1 MDVKSR
7 REEYTEATRRAL
19 LDSAMALFEERGY
32 AATSIEDVVRGARVT
47 RGALYHHFRSKQ
59 ELFEA
64 VYEELE
70 RDIVDRIGA
79 SLGSHPDP
87 WSQALAGIDVYL
99 DACTEPRYQRIV
111 LAEGPAALGYE
122 HWRELNEHHSMGLV
136 RAMLELLMDS
146 GDIRRQ
152 PVELPARV
160 LFSALAETGL
170 AVAAA
175 ADRAEARRQAG
186 ELTRRLLESL
196 R

>member
-19 LDSAMALFEERGY
+19 LDSAAALFEAKGY
-32 AATSIEDVVRGARVT
+32 AATSVEEVVRGARVT

-64 VYEELE
+64 VYDELE
-70 RDIVDRIGA
+70 GGIVDRVAATFGT
-79 SLGSHPDP
+79 HPDA
-87 WSQALAGIDVYL
+87 WSQALAGVDIFL
-99 DACTEPRYQRIV
+99 DACTEPRYHRIV
-111 LAEGPAALGYE
+111 LEEGPAALGYDR
-122 HWRELNEHHSMGLV
+122 WRERNEHHSMGLV
-136 RAMLELLMDS
+136 RAMLQILMDN

-152 PVELPARV
+152 PLDLVSRV
-160 LFSALAETGL
+160 VFSALTETGL

-175 ADRAEARRQAG
+175 DDREAARVQAG
-186 ELTRRLLESL
+186 ELSRRLLESL